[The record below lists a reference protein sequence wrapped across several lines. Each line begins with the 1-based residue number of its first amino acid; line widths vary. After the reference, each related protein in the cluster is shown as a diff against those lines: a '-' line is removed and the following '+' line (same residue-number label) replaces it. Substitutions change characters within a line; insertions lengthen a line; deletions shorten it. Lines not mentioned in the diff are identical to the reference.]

1 MFIAST
7 ADNDLYKFT
16 MQNGVCN
23 MYPREIVQYD
33 FFIRE
38 DREFP
43 DGFGKLL
50 QEAVDSFRGLVLPK
64 NVEDYIKKNCYFFS
78 PVYVDFL
85 KGYKYDP
92 SEVEITQKGSKI
104 SVRVRGYWY
113 RTILWESP
121 LMATISN
128 LYFEMT
134 GQTTLT
140 RDQRREINKT
150 KAEALERMKA
160 LFSEFGVRRRSSF
173 ENHNEVIGDLKEFA
187 PTALIGTSNLHLAAE
202 HNIKVIGTQ
211 AHEWFM
217 FHGAK
222 FGFGMANQ
230 MGLKKWVDVY
240 QGDLGIAL
248 TDTFTSQSFY
258 ETAFTTKFAKL
269 FDGVRHDSGKAL
281 KFVDLTVDHYN
292 KLRINPKLK
301 SIVFSDGISSIKA
314 VEEIKAYCKG
324 KINDAY
330 GIGTWMT
337 NDVGLKPL
345 NIVIKLTAVLIN
357 GVWVPTVK
365 LSDSPTKNTGPLET
379 ISLCKEALRIDS

>member
-23 MYPREIVQYD
+23 LYPKEIVRYE

-50 QEAVDSFRGLVLPK
+50 REAVDSFRGLTLPK
-64 NVEDYIKKNCYFFS
+64 DVEDYVREKCYFFS
-78 PVYVDFL
+78 PVYLDFL
-85 KGYKYDP
+85 KGYRFDP
-92 SEVEITQKGSKI
+92 GEVDIVQEGHKI
-104 SVRVRGYWY
+104 KVTIRGYWY

-128 LYFEMT
+128 LYFQET
-134 GQTTLT
+134 GTSTLT
-140 RDQRREINKT
+140 RDQRRETNKE

-160 LFSEFGVRRRSSF
+160 LFSEFGVRRRVSF
-173 ENHNEVIGDLKEFA
+173 ENHDEVIGDLKEFA
-187 PTALIGTSNLHLAAE
+187 PTALVGTSNLHLGAK
-202 HNIKVIGTQ
+202 HNIKVVGTQ

-230 MGLKKWVDVY
+230 IALQRWIDVY

-248 TDTFTSQSFY
+248 TDTFTSKSFY
-258 ETAFTTKFAKL
+258 ETAFDKKYAKL
-269 FDGVRHDSGKAL
+269 CDGVRQDSGDAL
-281 KFVDLTVDHYN
+281 EFIDLTVDHYK
-292 KLRINPKLK
+292 KLQIDSRLK
-301 SIVFSDGISSIKA
+301 SIVFSDGINSIQT
-314 VEEIKAYCKG
+314 VENIKAYCKD

-345 NIVIKLTAVLIN
+345 NIVIKLTAVFIN
-357 GVWVPTVK
+357 GIWVPTVK
-365 LSDSPTKNTGPLET
+365 LSDSLTKHTGPVQT
-379 ISLCKEALRIDS
+379 INLCKDTLRIAA